1 MAIDPSRFHAHS
13 VTDTCA
19 VWNILSARA
28 LYAATRAAKCTFCV
42 TYFVQY
48 ECLYKGR
55 TQITKA
61 DNELQRRLRRE
72 QQNGGF
78 QAYHLDFADLQDVRL
93 LESRRNLSKGELS
106 SIAFAKK
113 TRQAFL
119 TDDQKARKL
128 AARVMEQGMVQTTPH
143 LFGWLIFTG
152 RLSDG
157 DKDRIVEEHTE
168 HGRPLARYFNEAY
181 EEALRCRLMAQTHA
195 TN

>member
-13 VTDTCA
+13 VADTCA

-28 LYAATRAAKCTFCV
+28 LYAASRAANCTFCV
-42 TYFVQY
+42 TRFVQY

-61 DNELQRRLRRE
+61 ENELQRRLRRE
-72 QQNGGF
+72 QQNGSF
-78 QAYHLDFADLQDVRL
+78 QPYHLDVADLQDVEL
-93 LESRRNLSKGELS
+93 LARRHNLSKGELS

-119 TDDQKARKL
+119 TDDQKARTL
-128 AARVMEQGMVQTTPH
+128 AARFLNQGMVQTTPH

-157 DKDRIVEEHTE
+157 DKDLIVEEHTE
-168 HGRPLARYFNEAY
+168 HGRPLAQYFNEAY
-181 EEALRCRLMAQTHA
+181 EEALRCRLMAR
-195 TN
+195 